1 MKAAPRS
8 VLFLLLALAAAA
20 CTHQVQDIDDS
31 DPAVKA
37 RIEANLRG
45 SKEIDIR
52 YVTVDVERG
61 TVTISGLV
69 NSIDQIRA
77 ISQII
82 RRVHGV
88 DTVLNNLAVQE

>member
-1 MKAAPRS
+1 VKRS
-8 VLFLLLALAAAA
+8 LLVVFLALAAAA
-20 CTHQVQDIDDS
+20 CTHQVQEMDDS

-37 RIEANLRG
+37 RIEASLRG

-52 YVTVDVERG
+52 YVTVDVENG

-69 NSIDQIRA
+69 NTIDQIRA

-82 RRVHGV
+82 KRVHGV

>member
-1 MKAAPRS
+1 M
-8 VLFLLLALAAAA
+8 LILALAAVA
-20 CTHQVQDIDDS
+20 CTHQVQEMDDS

-37 RIEANLRG
+37 RIEASLRG

-69 NSIDQIRA
+69 TSIDQIRA

-82 RRVHGV
+82 KRVHGV